1 MAEKIIRQA
10 GGAYGRN
17 TVRNTQNTRNTAN
30 VKNTGSG
37 TPTGNQVSKKNT
49 ATNNKNVK
57 NISGKR
63 KKEKENLRRF

>member
-30 VKNTGSG
+30 VR
-37 TPTGNQVSKKNT
+37 
-49 ATNNKNVK
+49 
-57 NISGKR
+57 NIGKWYSR
-63 KKEKENLRRF
+63 QEIR